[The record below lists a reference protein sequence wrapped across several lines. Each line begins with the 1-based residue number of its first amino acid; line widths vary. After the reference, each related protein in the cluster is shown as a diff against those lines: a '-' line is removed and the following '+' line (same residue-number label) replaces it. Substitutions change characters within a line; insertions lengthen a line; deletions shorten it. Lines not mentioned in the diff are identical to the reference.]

1 MRASHT
7 WETKREAALLENFA
21 LLSSAEGSAAEEK
34 IIFPETEE
42 AKKCRQDNLKGSQG
56 RPPYHLLARATY

>member
-7 WETKREAALLENFA
+7 WETKREAALLGNFA
-21 LLSSAEGSAAEEK
+21 LLSSPFLRAAEEK

-42 AKKCRQDNLKGSQG
+42 AKNVDR
-56 RPPYHLLARATY
+56 TT